1 MSEEVKNFI
10 DAMADGKND
19 QAGEAFKDALKAK
32 VGSQLD
38 QHRKEVAA
46 NMFNGQIEPESFS
59 DPKPEIADPGTFNP
73 DGTVSL
79 KADGKA
85 DIDLTQPSIA
95 GVDIANDEGK

>member
-1 MSEEVKNFI
+1 MSEHTKNFV
-10 DAMADGKND
+10 DLVANGSSAE
-19 QAGEAFKDALKAK
+19 AGDAFKDALRDK
-32 VGSQLD
+32 VASALD
-38 QHRKEVAA
+38 NKRVELAGTLFQA
-46 NMFNGQIEPESFS
+46 QSFS

-73 DGTVSL
+73 DGTVTL